1 MVASAITPTQAVVSV
16 VVVPPQVAVTSV
28 ATASATAVV
37 LTTAP
42 HVATSA
48 TSSPAL
54 NNAANPAS
62 MPAKKGAVLTP
73 YAVTT
78 VAVTALSNALLPPT
92 HGTVATTVVH
102 RVKTH
107 ARMVH
112 VKVAAG
118 RNVAAITAMQHA
130 PHHAARLATSL
141 HADPSSLAP
150 ATSSPTLQRA
160 KALAANV
167 VAPVS

>member
-1 MVASAITPTQAVVSV
+1 MVVSAITPMQAVVSA

-28 ATASATAVV
+28 ATASVTVVV

-42 HVATSA
+42 HVATFV
-48 TSSPAL
+48 TSNLDL
-54 NNAANPAS
+54 NSAANPAS
-62 MPAKKGAVLTP
+62 MPAKRVAVLTP
-73 YAVTT
+73 LAVTT
-78 VAVTALSNALLPPT
+78 VAATALSNAPLPPT

-107 ARMVH
+107 TRMVH

-118 RNVAAITAMQHA
+118 TSVAAITAMQHA
-130 PHHAARLATSL
+130 PPLAARLATSL

-167 VAPVS
+167 AAPVS